1 MPEELLIATRNAGKV
16 VEFSR
21 LLGDLPVGMR
31 GLADFPDLSEVEE
44 SGETF
49 EENATLKA
57 RVYGGLTGLLTL
69 ADDSGL
75 QVDALRGAPGV
86 RSARYAGPRAT
97 DAERNTLLLSELN
110 ATHDAER
117 RARFVCV
124 LALFRPADSSLKL
137 FRGTCE
143 GRIGHEP
150 RGGGGFG
157 YDPIF
162 VPEGYSQSFG
172 ELPPEVKDCISHR
185 AVALGAVRSFLVELG
200 EVQLDP
206 LEIPPIE

>member
-16 VEFSR
+16 LEFSR
-21 LLGDLPVGMR
+21 LLGDLPVTLR
-31 GLADFPDLSEVEE
+31 GLADFPDLGEVEE
-44 SGETF
+44 TGETL

-57 RVYGGLTGLLTL
+57 RVYAGQTGLLAL

-75 QVDALRGAPGV
+75 HVDALGGAPGV
-86 RSARYAGPRAT
+86 RSARYAGPLVT
-97 DAERNTLLLSELN
+97 DAERNALLLSALN
-110 ATHDAER
+110 ATRDGER

-124 LALFRPADSSLKL
+124 LALYRPAGDSLKL

-150 RGGGGFG
+150 RGDGGFG

-162 VPEGYSQSFG
+162 IPDGYSQSFG
-172 ELPPEVKDCISHR
+172 ELPSDVKDRISHR
-185 AVALGAVRSFLVELG
+185 AVALSAVRSFLAELSG
-200 EVQLDP
+200 STT
-206 LEIPPIE
+206 

>member
-1 MPEELLIATRNAGKV
+1 MPEELLIATRNGGKV
-16 VEFSR
+16 LEFSR
-21 LLGDLPVGMR
+21 LLCDLPVSIR
-31 GLADFPDLSEVEE
+31 SLSEFPGVGEAEE

-49 EENATLKA
+49 EENATIKA
-57 RVYGGLTGLLTL
+57 RVYAGLTGLFTL

-75 QVDALRGAPGV
+75 QVDALGGAPGV
-86 RSARYAGPRAT
+86 HSARYAGPRAT
-97 DAERNTLLLSELN
+97 DAERNTLLLSELQ
-110 ATHDAER
+110 ATRGAER

-124 LALFRPADSSLKL
+124 LALFRPSDGSLKL

-162 VPEGYSQSFG
+162 IPDGYSQSFG
-172 ELPPEVKDCISHR
+172 ELPSAVKDRISHR
-185 AVALGAVRSFLVELG
+185 AVALGALRSFLTELPG
-200 EVQLDP
+200 SET
-206 LEIPPIE
+206 